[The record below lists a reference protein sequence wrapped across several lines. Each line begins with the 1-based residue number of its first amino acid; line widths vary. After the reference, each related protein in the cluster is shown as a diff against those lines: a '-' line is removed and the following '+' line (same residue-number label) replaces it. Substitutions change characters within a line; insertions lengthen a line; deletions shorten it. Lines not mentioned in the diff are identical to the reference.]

1 MNFIMNPKIVLTVI
15 AVLNALHGILWIFFL
30 PLPEMSEE
38 AILIGSTYG
47 KIVGCFNLVI
57 FSILFFSRDLETS
70 SAKRILVGGG
80 VGFLFLNALTINNG
94 IIKAEELGELATPL
108 PIIVVWALVT
118 VWMLSAGLRK
128 DQS

>member
-1 MNFIMNPKIVLTVI
+1 MNLIMKPKIVLTVI

-57 FSILFFSRDLETS
+57 FSILFFSRDLEAS

-128 DQS
+128 AQS

>member
-1 MNFIMNPKIVLTVI
+1 MNFIKNPKIVLTLI

-57 FSILFFSRDLETS
+57 FSILFFSRDLEAS

-128 DQS
+128 AQS

>member
-1 MNFIMNPKIVLTVI
+1 MNLIMNPKIVLTVI

-128 DQS
+128 DES

>member
-1 MNFIMNPKIVLTVI
+1 MNPKIVLTVI

-128 DQS
+128 AQS

>member
-1 MNFIMNPKIVLTVI
+1 MNFIMNPKIVLTLI

-128 DQS
+128 AQS

>member
-1 MNFIMNPKIVLTVI
+1 MNLIMNPKIVLTVI

-57 FSILFFSRDLETS
+57 FSILFFSRDLEDS

-108 PIIVVWALVT
+108 PVIIVWALIT
-118 VWMLSAGLRK
+118 IWMLSAGLRK
-128 DQS
+128 EQ

>member
-1 MNFIMNPKIVLTVI
+1 MKLIMNPRIVLTVV

-30 PLPEMSEE
+30 PMPEMGEE
-38 AILIGSTYG
+38 ALLIGSTYG
-47 KIVGCFNLVI
+47 NIVGSFNLVI
-57 FSILFFSRDLETS
+57 FAILFFSRDLEIQ
-70 SAKRILVGGG
+70 SAKKILVGGG
-80 VGFLFLNALTINNG
+80 IGFLFINALTINHG
-94 IIKAEELGELATPL
+94 VIKADELGELATPI

>member
-1 MNFIMNPKIVLTVI
+1 MNLIMNPKIVLTVI

-118 VWMLSAGLRK
+118 VWMLSAGLSK
-128 DQS
+128 AQS

>member
-57 FSILFFSRDLETS
+57 FSILFFSRDLEDS

-80 VGFLFLNALTINNG
+80 VGFLFLNALTINHG

-128 DQS
+128 AQS

>member
-1 MNFIMNPKIVLTVI
+1 MNFIMNPKIVLTVF

-57 FSILFFSRDLETS
+57 FSILFFSRDLEAS

-80 VGFLFLNALTINNG
+80 VGFLFLNALTINHG

>member
-1 MNFIMNPKIVLTVI
+1 MNFIMNPKIVLTLI

-128 DQS
+128 DES